1 MTTSSFVTAGGV
13 VLPAVTADEM
23 REIDRIAIE
32 ETGPNLYQM
41 MENAGRSLATT
52 AIDSLGSAWQ
62 TKSIVI
68 LAGSGGNGGGGI
80 CAGRHIANRGGKVA
94 LVITDEYRLGP
105 VPAQQLAIYK
115 GTAGELHG
123 PGDIESLD
131 PSLIID
137 ALIGYSLAGPPRG
150 AARDLIAWS
159 GESGGR
165 TLSLDV
171 PSGIDS
177 TTGETPGVHV
187 TAQETLTLALP
198 KTGLDVMGVGDL
210 RLADIGIQAEV
221 YRRAG
226 VEVPTGLFGNGF
238 TVSIR
243 AGVAPE

>member
-1 MTTSSFVTAGGV
+1 MTASSFVTAGGV

-52 AIDSLGSAWQ
+52 AIEILGSAWQ

-68 LAGSGGNGGGGI
+68 LAGTGGNGGGGI

-137 ALIGYSLAGPPRG
+137 ALIGYSLTGPPRG
-150 AARDLIAWS
+150 TARDLIAWS

-177 TTGETPGVHV
+177 TAGETPGVHV

-198 KTGLDVMGVGDL
+198 KTGLDVMGVGAL

-226 VEVPTGLFGNGF
+226 VKVPTGLFGNGF